1 FSAVK
6 MPLLIGGATTSRA
19 HTAVK
24 IAPKYDGPVVYVP
37 DASRSVSVM
46 QSLMTPE
53 QRKKYIADLDQDYEK
68 IRLQHGKKK
77 GATYLTLAEARN
89 NKLHLDFNPV
99 KPKFIGRRVFKN
111 IDLAILVPYIDW
123 TPFFQTWDL
132 AGSYPKI
139 LEDQVVGK
147 SAKQVF
153 GEAQKMLDKLVKEK
167 KIRANGV
174 VGFFPANSTNDD
186 DIEVYEDDT
195 RSKTLFTYFGLRQQ
209 TLKPTINGEQKPNL
223 CLADYIAPKESE
235 TNDYIGM
242 FAVTAGEGG
251 EHYESLFEKNHDD
264 YGSIMFKAL
273 TDRLAE
279 AFAEYMHERVRTDL
293 WGYASNEKLDKDE
306 LIKEVYEGIR
316 PAPGYPACPGHS
328 IKKEIFKALN
338 TAEIGMSLT
347 DNFAMKPAS
356 SVSGFY
362 FAHPKA
368 KYFSVDKI
376 DDDQL
381 KDLAIRSSES
391 IELLRAQL
399 APNIK

>member
-1 FSAVK
+1 
-6 MPLLIGGATTSRA
+6 
-19 HTAVK
+19 
-24 IAPKYDGPVVYVP
+24 
-37 DASRSVSVM
+37 
-46 QSLMTPE
+46 
-53 QRKKYIADLDQDYEK
+53 
-68 IRLQHGKKK
+68 
-77 GATYLTLAEARN
+77 
-89 NKLHLDFNPV
+89 
-99 KPKFIGRRVFKN
+99 
-111 IDLAILVPYIDW
+111 
-123 TPFFQTWDL
+123 
-132 AGSYPKI
+132 
-139 LEDQVVGK
+139 
-147 SAKQVF
+147 
-153 GEAQKMLDKLVKEK
+153 
-167 KIRANGV
+167 
-174 VGFFPANSTNDD
+174 
-186 DIEVYEDDT
+186 
-195 RSKTLFTYFGLRQQ
+195 
-209 TLKPTINGEQKPNL
+209 
-223 CLADYIAPKESE
+223 
-235 TNDYIGM
+235 M

-251 EHYESLFEKNHDD
+251 EHYESLFAKNHDD

-347 DNFAMKPAS
+347 DNFAMNPAS